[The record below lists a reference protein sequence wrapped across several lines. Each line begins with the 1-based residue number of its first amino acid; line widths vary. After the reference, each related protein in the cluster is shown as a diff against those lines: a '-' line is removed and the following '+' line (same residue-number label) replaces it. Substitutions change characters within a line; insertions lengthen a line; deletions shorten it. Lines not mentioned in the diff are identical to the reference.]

1 MSVLFLIFFKICL
14 LYYFEFQI
22 YICSILVLFQDMSAL
37 FQNMSALFQNM
48 SALYFEN
55 PFLNKYRGICDYKI
69 DFIVYLLINLKNIEP
84 INVFLYLQ
92 TTFI

>member
-22 YICSILVLFQDMSAL
+22 YICSILVLFQD
-37 FQNMSALFQNM
+37 MSALFQNM